1 MKRLG
6 YFFTR
11 LGIALFLLTTAA
23 VADTINIPSGTTR
36 IYDDIKGNTI
46 TGSGTIQVDN
56 VASSLGN
63 TTTNLSGF
71 TGVVSLC
78 GDTRFVANSQTY
90 LGNTNVSYDVSGNNQ
105 LYLQS
110 SSSAGGLNVTIKS
123 MTLNSQGKSSWGGG
137 LRLTGTTLTVTDGI
151 NVTGNSRISAI
162 QDYNGAVLNS
172 NITIADNCALGFDAG
187 WGAKVFTVN
196 GNVTGSSSAV
206 TFGENYM
213 STHANAS
220 YFVGK
225 ATDKTSSAA
234 YNVNSISALAGSK
247 VYFDTGTVTAN
258 SISAE
263 NTATLVFSESALT
276 VGSISGEGSMTQM
289 GGTFTPGGVGAAGS
303 SVIQSGV
310 FTFDRGYE
318 GSNLALNKP
327 ATSYNGEY
335 SATYTASKAVDGNVS
350 TFFISKDASLS
361 DHSLTV
367 DLGQEYTLG
376 MIHYKDRENVLPM
389 SRSGNYFQ
397 FFLYDANGNETYASE
412 QFGAYTRGGI
422 NYYLAQDAQGREPT
436 GQVLKIV
443 EHIPRPNGTIES
455 YLEIAELEAYQS
467 KNAQVVL
474 DLGSGTEF
482 DKIVVNSGAELQLNN
497 NVDLAVNLLDSFNP
511 RTTDSFQVLDVQGT
525 LTGTFDSL
533 VLPETWNSRTLNWN
547 TDNLY
552 STGTISVSMDPVYYP
567 VADNDATAIVV
578 DGIAYDGVEFDS
590 DTAEPGV
597 TTANHSGGVTLS
609 DNAEFVVGAGY
620 SLTQSS
626 PISGTGSL
634 TKSGAGTLILSAAN
648 AYDGG
653 TTVSEGVL
661 KLTGDAVAVN
671 GMVTLEENGVLEI
684 NVAKNDEKTLA
695 FTDSTILGNGD
706 ILKTG
711 EGRLKI
717 NTDELD
723 QATEDLHFT
732 ADNFVVA
739 SGRVDLEGYMLGNI
753 EVDANSVFSPGNS
766 IGEATFGGGFILKD
780 GATLLLEVG
789 KDDQGD
795 IWTDV
800 LNVTGETTFENGS
813 IIKIALDSSYDNA
826 FEDDEVVGIQLP
838 SGINDGNL
846 NMNNLVFQSSMFELI
861 GYESTTGVLSVR
873 YAEPAAGVPE
883 PSTWALLA
891 LGVVV
896 LFLRKRVRN

>member
-6 YFFTR
+6 YFFTG

-23 VADTINIPSGTTR
+23 VADTIDIPSGTTR

-46 TGSGTIQVDN
+46 TGSGTIQVTNNSD
-56 VASSLGN
+56 VTN
-63 TTTNLSGF
+63 TSTNLSGF

-78 GDTRFVANSQTY
+78 GDARFLVKSQTY
-90 LGNTNVSYDVSGNNQ
+90 LGNANVSYDVSGNNQ

-110 SSSAGGLNVTIKS
+110 SSSSGGLNVTIKS
-123 MTLNSQGKSSWGGG
+123 LTLNSQGKSGWGGAV
-137 LRLTGTTLTVTDGI
+137 RLTGTILNVTDGI
-151 NVTGNSRISAI
+151 NVTGSSRISSI
-162 QDYNGAVLNS
+162 MDYNDAVLNS
-172 NITIADNCALGFDAG
+172 NITIADNCTLGFDAG
-187 WGAKVFTVN
+187 WAGKVLTVN
-196 GNVTGSSSAV
+196 GNVTGAGAAV

-213 STHANAS
+213 LNHANAA

-247 VYFDTGTVTAN
+247 VYFNTGTVTAN

-276 VGSISGEGSMTQM
+276 VGSISGAGSMTQM

-310 FTFDRGYE
+310 FVFDRGYE
-318 GSNLALNKP
+318 GSNLALNKT
-327 ATSYNGEY
+327 ATSNNGVY
-335 SATYTASKAVDGNVS
+335 SSSFTPSKAVDGNVS
-350 TFFISKDASLS
+350 TFFISKDASLL

-376 MIHYKDRENVLPM
+376 LIHYIDREVGNILPM

-397 FFLYDANGNETYASE
+397 FFLYDSNGNETYASE
-412 QFGAYTRGGI
+412 QFTVYTKGGI

-455 YLEIAELEAYQS
+455 YLEIAELEAYQL

-482 DKIVVNSGAELQLNN
+482 DKIVVNSGAELRLNN

-511 RTTDSFQVLDVQGT
+511 RTTDTFQVLDVQGT

-590 DTAEPGV
+590 DTAPGV
-597 TTANHSGGVTLS
+597 TSADHSGGVTLS
-609 DNAEFVVGAGY
+609 DDAEFVVGSGY

-648 AYDGG
+648 TYDGG

-661 KLTGDAVAVN
+661 KLTGDAVTVN

-732 ADNFVVA
+732 ANNFVVA

-766 IGEATFGGGFILKD
+766 IGEATFGGGYILKD

-789 KDDQGD
+789 KDGD
-795 IWTDV
+795 SYPTDV
-800 LNVTGETTFENGS
+800 LKVTGETTFENDS
-813 IIKIALDSSYDNA
+813 IIKIALDSSYDNE
-826 FEDDEVVGIQLP
+826 FEDEDVVDIQLP
-838 SGINDGNL
+838 LGIKGSDGDL
-846 NMNNLVFQSSMFELI
+846 DMSKLVFQSSMFELI
-861 GYESTTGVLSVR
+861 GYDSGTGVLSVR
-873 YAEPAAGVPE
+873 YAPSVGVPE
-883 PSTWALLA
+883 PSTWALLL

-896 LFLRKRVRN
+896 LFLRKRK

>member
-6 YFFTR
+6 YFFTG

-23 VADTINIPSGTTR
+23 VADTIDIPSGTTR

-56 VASSLGN
+56 VASNLGN
-63 TTTNLSGF
+63 TNTNLSGF
-71 TGVVSLC
+71 TGLVSVC
-78 GDTRFVANSQTY
+78 GDLRFFVQNQTY
-90 LGNTNVSYDVSGNNQ
+90 LGNANVSYDVSGNNQ

-110 SSSAGGLNVTIKS
+110 SSNTGGLNVTIKS
-123 MTLNSQGKSSWGGG
+123 LTLNSQGKSGWGGAV
-137 LRLTGTTLTVTDGI
+137 RLTGTILNVTDGI
-151 NVTGNSRISAI
+151 NVTGSSRISSI
-162 QDYNGAVLNS
+162 MDYNDAVLNS

-225 ATDKTSSAA
+225 ATDKTSSAS

-247 VYFDTGTVTAN
+247 VYFNTGTVTAN

-276 VGSISGEGSMTQM
+276 VGSISGAGSMTQM

-310 FTFDRGYE
+310 FVFDRGYE
-318 GSNLALNKP
+318 GSNLALNKT
-327 ATSYNGEY
+327 ATSNNGVY
-335 SATYTASKAVDGNVS
+335 SSTYSASKAVDGNTG
-350 TFFISKDASLS
+350 TFFISKDTTTQN

-376 MIHYKDRENVLPM
+376 MIHYRDREVNNVLPM

-412 QFGAYTRGGI
+412 QFAAYTRGGI

-443 EHIPRPNGTIES
+443 EHIARKENNS
-455 YLEIAELEAYQS
+455 NQYYLEIAELEAYQS

-482 DKIVVNSGAELQLNN
+482 DKIVVNSGAELRLNGG
-497 NVDLAVNLLDSFNP
+497 VDLAVNLLDSFNP

-525 LTGTFDSL
+525 LTGTFDSV

-552 STGTISVSMDPVYYP
+552 STGTISVSMDSVYYP
-567 VADNDATAIVV
+567 IADNDATAIVV
-578 DGIAYDGVEFDS
+578 DRIAYDGVEFDS
-590 DTAEPGV
+590 DTAAAGV
-597 TTANHSGGVTLS
+597 TTADHSGGVTLS
-609 DNAEFVVGAGY
+609 DDAEFVVGGGY

-648 AYDGG
+648 TYDGG

-684 NVAKNDEKTLA
+684 NVANNDEKTLA
-695 FTDSTILGNGD
+695 FTNSTILGNGD

-717 NTDELD
+717 NTDQLP
-723 QATEDLHFT
+723 EDLHFT

-766 IGEATFGGGFILKD
+766 IGEATFGGGYILKD

-800 LNVTGETTFENGS
+800 LNVNGDTTFENGS

-873 YAEPAAGVPE
+873 YTPSAGVPE

-896 LFLRKRVRN
+896 LFLRKRK